1 MKITIETPKGIS
13 PKVAPDDLLNDA
25 AQTAE
30 NCKLEKGDFRAWNRP
45 GKLTGLALTSVAGLF
60 KWTANDTDYW
70 AESANDLDYVR
81 TPIAND
87 SYERMYFTGET
98 EMRGLAN
105 DNISDP
111 FKLSTDYYKVGV
123 PAPESAPTVA
133 SGGSVTRYYVGCYV
147 TAYGE
152 EGLPSAIGGGT
163 NVAASPVGISG
174 LTDVSDDTEGDYAN
188 RRITTYRLYRTASGT
203 AGTAEFLKV
212 LDATWF
218 NETTDYA
225 VGDYVIYSET
235 LYKCSTIHPAGAWDA
250 GHFTAGDDVDDE
262 DLSAVVCPST
272 TWEVPMTGMKGL
284 GVLPSGALFG
294 FHANELCFSVPN
306 RPHAWPSGY
315 RMSFPFDV
323 VATKACGSSVIVLTK
338 GNPYI
343 VYGTHPENMQKKQ
356 IDAFYPCI
364 SKRSAVS
371 AQEGVFYLS
380 KEGLIRIASDGSAS
394 NVTFEILNPSDW
406 KEYHPTTMHG
416 AFYHDKYFGFYKS
429 GADEGG
435 IVIDFGNKILSTL
448 TIYAY
453 ACHVTAEDADFY
465 LAMQD
470 EIDEDNP
477 PETIPLCVKEWEG
490 DDYNYLAAK
499 WKSKKFTLDSGINFS
514 AARIIM
520 DSEFYNTV
528 LALVE
533 SDAYIADYNA
543 DLFAAGNLG
552 GAYNEFE
559 YNRFPYNGDLLMSA
573 NNVEISSLITF
584 KLYVDGVLKFTKLV
598 SDEKPF
604 RLPSGFRG
612 MKWEVQLEGNIP
624 VRRVQIA
631 TSARELLNG

>member
-45 GKLTGLALTSVAGLF
+45 GKLTGLALDSVAGLF

-123 PAPESAPTVA
+123 PAPASAPTVA

-163 NVAASPVGISG
+163 TVAASPVGISG
-174 LTDVSDDTEGDYAN
+174 IASPPAG
-188 RRITTYRLYRTASGT
+188 RRITIFRLYRTASGT

-218 NETTDYA
+218 SATTAYA
-225 VGDYVIYSET
+225 VGDFVIYKGT
-235 LYKCSTIHPAGAWDA
+235 LYKCTTIHAAGAWNA
-250 GHFTAGDDVDDE
+250 GHFTAGDDIDDE

-272 TWEVPMTGMKGL
+272 TWEVPLTGMKGL
-284 GVLPSGALFG
+284 GILPNGALFG
-294 FHANELCFSVPN
+294 FYANELCFSVPN

-315 RMSFPFDV
+315 RMSFPFDI

-429 GADEGG
+429 GTDEGG

-533 SDAYIADYNA
+533 SDAYIANYNA
-543 DLFAAGNLG
+543 GLFAAGNLG

-559 YNRFPYNGDLLMSA
+559 YNRFPYNGDLLMSV

>member
-13 PKVAPDDLLNDA
+13 PKVAPDDLLNNA

-123 PAPESAPTVA
+123 PAPASAPTVA

-163 NVAASPVGISG
+163 TVAASPVGISG

-218 NETTDYA
+218 NETTAYA
-225 VGDYVIYSET
+225 VGDYVIYSGT
-235 LYKCSTIHPAGAWDA
+235 LYKCTTIHPAGAWNA
-250 GHFTAGDDVDDE
+250 GHFTAGDDIDDE

-272 TWEVPMTGMKGL
+272 TWEVPLTGMKGL
-284 GVLPSGALFG
+284 GILPNGALFG
-294 FHANELCFSVPN
+294 FYANELCFSVPN

-356 IDAFYPCI
+356 IED
-364 SKRSAVS
+364 R
-371 AQEGVFYLS
+371 
-380 KEGLIRIASDGSAS
+380 
-394 NVTFEILNPSDW
+394 
-406 KEYHPTTMHG
+406 
-416 AFYHDKYFGFYKS
+416 KS
-429 GADEGG
+429 
-435 IVIDFGNKILSTL
+435 V
-448 TIYAY
+448 
-453 ACHVTAEDADFY
+453 V
-465 LAMQD
+465 
-470 EIDEDNP
+470 
-477 PETIPLCVKEWEG
+477 
-490 DDYNYLAAK
+490 
-499 WKSKKFTLDSGINFS
+499 
-514 AARIIM
+514 
-520 DSEFYNTV
+520 
-528 LALVE
+528 
-533 SDAYIADYNA
+533 
-543 DLFAAGNLG
+543 
-552 GAYNEFE
+552 
-559 YNRFPYNGDLLMSA
+559 
-573 NNVEISSLITF
+573 
-584 KLYVDGVLKFTKLV
+584 
-598 SDEKPF
+598 
-604 RLPSGFRG
+604 
-612 MKWEVQLEGNIP
+612 
-624 VRRVQIA
+624 
-631 TSARELLNG
+631 